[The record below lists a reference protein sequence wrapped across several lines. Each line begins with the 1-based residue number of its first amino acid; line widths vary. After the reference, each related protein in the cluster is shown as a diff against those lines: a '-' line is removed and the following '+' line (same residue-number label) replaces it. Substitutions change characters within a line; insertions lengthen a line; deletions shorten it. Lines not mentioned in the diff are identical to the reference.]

1 LTPATDSTSAFRMWS
16 LTTLGS
22 LQLVDKRSGDVE
34 LRGRRKELAL
44 LVFLARRAPRPVPRA
59 VLAELLWGDKDEER
73 GRASLRQALS
83 QVRRALGD
91 ALETRGD
98 DVTLALGEIELDVQ
112 RIESDGARGRW
123 FDIAARWKGDFLAG
137 CDDLGGE
144 AYHEW
149 LDGERARLSR
159 LGERAFAAA
168 VEQLEQRG
176 DWSEAATLAR
186 RWCDAFPDA
195 ERAMHALSRAMDR
208 VPPAEAAL
216 VEPSSMDTNQNHD
229 VRQPTSR
236 RRWVSYAVVAVALA
250 SLGAAAS
257 FTRKSTSTSSDVE
270 RQTLLVADFRTVGGD
285 SGLGDVVSEALRVG
299 LRQSPALSVYPP
311 TAVQQA
317 VIGLTHDPTRRPDLA
332 MAREIAARNGIKAV
346 IDGQVV
352 GAGDQ
357 YQLSARLVATISGEE
372 LAHFSADARSPS
384 ELLPA
389 VDRLAAQV
397 RRGAGEPLRTIEAA
411 RPVERVT
418 TASVEAFTKYVRGTR
433 AIDLE
438 AAPAKG
444 IALLEEAIALDT
456 TFAMAYRKLAVE
468 LDGRQQDA
476 RVREL
481 VQHAYANRARLSDRE
496 RYVVEAAYHL
506 YGPAPDDEKA
516 IAAYEAAIDIDP
528 RFGSPLINLTSIY
541 LRRHELVRA
550 ESLSARVV
558 RLPTGGPYG
567 HENLLHAQINR
578 GKLADAARTAAR
590 FDSVMPGNPRAA
602 MARARLLYALGR
614 SDSAAAIFSA
624 VFDAS
629 DAVRRQYLGAVLRDL
644 ALVRGNVSDA
654 RRWIRRSTDARLRR
668 ELPNARLVGALDD
681 AWIMLWHEHDTTAAL
696 RATASALQQHR
707 LADMP
712 PLDRPYGTLIGIF
725 SWAGQPGRARV
736 ALAGYD
742 SATAGH
748 PQSNARPFRPLFLG
762 QIALAERR
770 YRDAIA
776 DFRAADSTSC
786 ATCLLPLLAIAYD
799 RAGEPDSARALF
811 RRFIDTPE
819 YERFE
824 TDATFRRLALRAIA
838 RE

>member
-1 LTPATDSTSAFRMWS
+1 MWS

-22 LQLVDKRSGDVE
+22 LRLVDNRSGEEE
-34 LRGRRKELAL
+34 LSGRRKELAL
-44 LVFLARRAPRPVPRA
+44 LVFLARRAPRRVLRPV
-59 VLAELLWGDKDEER
+59 LTELLWGDKDEER

-83 QVRRALGD
+83 QVRRALGE

-98 DVTLALGEIELDVQ
+98 EVALASGAIELDVQ
-112 RIESDGARGRW
+112 RIENDAARGRW
-123 FDIAARWKGDFLAG
+123 SDVAARWKGGFLAG

-144 AYHEW
+144 AYREW
-149 LDGERARLSR
+149 LDGERAHLSK

-176 DWSEAATLAR
+176 DWSESATLAR
-186 RWCDAFPDA
+186 RWCDAFPDD

-208 VPPAEAAL
+208 VPPPEA
-216 VEPSSMDTNQNHD
+216 VVVGQSSTNANQDDD
-229 VRQPTSR
+229 VPEPTSR
-236 RRWVSYAVVAVALA
+236 PRRWVTYAVVAVALA
-250 SLGAAAS
+250 SLGVAAS
-257 FTRKSTSTSSDVE
+257 FTRESTSASSDGK

-285 SGLGDVVSEALRVG
+285 SVLGDVVSDALRVG
-299 LRQSPALSVYPP
+299 LRQSPVLSVYPP
-311 TAVQQA
+311 AAVQQA
-317 VIGLTHDPTRRPDLA
+317 VIVLTHDPTRRADLV

-346 IDGQVV
+346 VDGQVV
-352 GAGDQ
+352 GAGDK

-372 LAHFSADARSPS
+372 LAHFSADARSSS

-389 VDRLAAQV
+389 VDRLAAQL
-397 RRGAGEPLRTIEAA
+397 RRGAGEPLRSIQAA
-411 RPVERVT
+411 RPIERVT
-418 TASVEAFTKYVRGTR
+418 TASLEALTKYVRATR

-444 IALLEEAIALDT
+444 MALLEEAIALDT

-481 VQHAYANRARLSDRE
+481 VQHAYVHRARLSDRE

-506 YGPAPDDEKA
+506 FGPAPDEDKA
-516 IAAYEAAIDIDP
+516 IAAYEAALDIDP
-528 RFGSPLINLTSIY
+528 TFGVPLNNLTSIY
-541 LRRHELVRA
+541 LRRQQFARA
-550 ESLSARVV
+550 ESLSARGV
-558 RLPTGGPYG
+558 RLQTAPLQS
-567 HENLLHAQINR
+567 HEDLLHAQINLGR
-578 GKLADAARTAAR
+578 LADAARTAAH

-602 MARARLLYALGR
+602 MAHARLLYAFGR

-629 DAVRRQYLGAVLRDL
+629 DAVHRQYLGALLRDL
-644 ALVRGNVSDA
+644 ALVRGNLSDA
-654 RRWIRRSTDARLRR
+654 RRWIRLSTEARLRR
-668 ELPNARLVGALDD
+668 GLPNARLVGALDD
-681 AWIMLWHEHDTTAAL
+681 AWITLWHEHDTTAAL
-696 RATASALQQHR
+696 RATALALHQYR
-707 LADMP
+707 LGDIP
-712 PLDRPYGTLIGIF
+712 PLDRPYGALIGIF
-725 SWAGQPGRARV
+725 SWAGQPARARV

-742 SATAGH
+742 SATAGN
-748 PQSNARPFRPLFLG
+748 PQSNARPLRPLFLG

-799 RAGEPDSARALF
+799 RAGEPGSARALF
-811 RRFIDTPE
+811 RRYVDTPE

-824 TDATFRRLALRAIA
+824 TDATFRGLALRWLA